1 MMGYLNSYSYDDEDF
16 AATAAANG
24 TTEPPSPSW
33 SSGLASAVP
42 RGLLSALGKTVAAS
56 GQLGQVGPGPGSMA
70 PELEMVQQAG
80 TAGNPFTDYSN
91 LAPEVSKAAGDAMT
105 QIATPKP
112 GTQGAA
118 AQMVQ
123 GITEGAALGVGGTLA
138 TGSPVGG
145 AVLMGGVEG
154 ASTYDEMRKQGVDE
168 NTAIEEGLVSGA
180 INAASAF
187 IPMRFASSGLV
198 TSLLTGAGAN
208 TVLGAAQRGT
218 TGAILQAH
226 GYEQMASQYR
236 ILDWN
241 AVMSDAI
248 LGSVFG
254 GVSKIMHGI
263 DPKEV
268 LPTDIDQAQVIQS
281 EQHLTRDG
289 APGIPTD
296 PQTEALHAQTVQDT
310 LEGLALR
317 GEVPDIQ
324 PDHAELLAKDLVADP
339 RKDEAGPPAIADQF
353 ESEIPGV
360 DLETEAPRLRPADEL
375 EAERI
380 AAMPPPREEAEEA
393 PEALAGQSVEQQ
405 AQGPQMSGIH
415 QEMLGQLEAVH
426 GDMPIDFGDGQPRTI
441 ADVRQ
446 MLADNGVQVQKD
458 SALHDVAAACF
469 IRGM

>member
-1 MMGYLNSYSYDDEDF
+1 MGYLNSFSYDDEDF
-16 AATAAANG
+16 AATAATNG
-24 TTEPPSPSW
+24 TTDPPTPSW
-33 SSGLASAVP
+33 TSGLATAIP

-56 GQLGQVGPGPGSMA
+56 GELGQTGSGPGSMA
-70 PELEMVQQAG
+70 PELEMAQQAG
-80 TAGNPFTDYSN
+80 TAGNPFTDYSK

-105 QIATPKP
+105 QFATPRP
-112 GTQGAA
+112 GTQGGA

-123 GITEGAALGVGGTLA
+123 GITEGAALGVGGSIA
-138 TGSPVGG
+138 TGSPIGG

-168 NTAIEEGLVSGA
+168 NTALEEGLVSGA
-180 INAASAF
+180 VNAASAF

-198 TSLLTGAGAN
+198 TSLLTGAGVN

-226 GYEQMASQYR
+226 GYTQMASQYK

-241 AVMSDAI
+241 SVASDAL
-248 LGSVFG
+248 LGAVFG
-254 GVSKIMHGI
+254 GVGKVMHGI
-263 DPKEV
+263 NPQEV

-296 PQTEALHAQTVQDT
+296 PQTEALHAQTSQDA
-310 LEGLALR
+310 LEALALR
-317 GEVPDIQ
+317 GEAPDIQ
-324 PDHAELLAKDLVADP
+324 SEHAELLAKDLVADP
-339 RKDEAGPPAIADQF
+339 RKDDAAPQALDEQF
-353 ESEIPGV
+353 TKDMPGV
-360 DLETEAPRLRPADEL
+360 DLETEAPLMRPADEL
-375 EAERI
+375 EAERV
-380 AAMPPPREEAEEA
+380 AAMPPARAEVEET
-393 PEALAGQSVEQQ
+393 PEALAGQPVEQQ

-415 QEMLGQLEAVH
+415 QEMLSQLETAH
-426 GDMPIDFGDGQPRTI
+426 GDMPIDFGDGVPRTI

-446 MLADNGVQVQKD
+446 LLADSGVQAQKD

-469 IRGM
+469 MRGM